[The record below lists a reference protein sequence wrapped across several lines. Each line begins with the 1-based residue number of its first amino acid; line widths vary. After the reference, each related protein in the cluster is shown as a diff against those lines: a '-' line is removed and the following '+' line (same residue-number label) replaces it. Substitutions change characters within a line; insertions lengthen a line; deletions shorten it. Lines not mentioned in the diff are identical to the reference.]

1 MIDDPTVT
9 DTCPQRVPRRS
20 QPLAR
25 IFLRVSRRSHGQNVV
40 EYGLMIASIALVV
53 LFGVHAFG
61 QELLVWFTPL
71 AARITT
77 TGT

>member
-1 MIDDPTVT
+1 
-9 DTCPQRVPRRS
+9 
-20 QPLAR
+20 
-25 IFLRVSRRSHGQNVV
+25 
-40 EYGLMIASIALVV
+40 MIASIVLVV

-71 AARITT
+71 AAHITT

>member
-1 MIDDPTVT
+1 
-9 DTCPQRVPRRS
+9 
-20 QPLAR
+20 
-25 IFLRVSRRSHGQNVV
+25 VSRRSHGQNIV
-40 EYGLMIASIALVV
+40 EYGLMIASVALVV

-61 QELLVWFTPL
+61 QELLLWFTPL